1 MKKEFANIVDHLARN
16 SEVMFQLNNHAY
28 SSELIPEAVH
38 ITVQSTNSSSPYERA
53 NKLVSSL
60 LSTLE
65 GHPNPDV
72 VFSCLINSF
81 KKVGL
86 SAAANRLTGNLSK
99 IIALMHFYYI
109 NCHVETPQLHSNTH
123 HQMTIKDSHQS
134 KVVYSP
140 YLNDKVVTT
149 SWQLHKVVATW

>member
-1 MKKEFANIVDHLARN
+1 MKKEFANIVDHLVRN

-65 GHPNPDV
+65 DHPNPDV
-72 VFSCLINSF
+72 VFSSLITSF

-99 IIALMHFYYI
+99 IFTLMYFLLH
-109 NCHVETPQLHSNTH
+109 CHVGTPQLYSNTH
-123 HQMTIKDSHQS
+123 RKMTIKDSHQS
-134 KVVYSP
+134 KAYTLLSYIYSFCACRF
-140 YLNDKVVTT
+140 NKA
-149 SWQLHKVVATW
+149 SEWE

>member
-1 MKKEFANIVDHLARN
+1 MPEYVTLKKEFANIVDHLARN

-65 GHPNPDV
+65 DHPNPNV
-72 VFSCLINSF
+72 VFSSLITSF

-86 SAAANRLTGNLSK
+86 TAIANRLTGNLSK
-99 IIALMHFYYI
+99 TTIFTLMH
-109 NCHVETPQLHSNTH
+109 CSLHRLVETPQLHSDTH
-123 HQMTIKDSHQS
+123 HQVAIKDSHQS
-134 KVVYSP
+134 KAYTLLSYIPLVQV
-140 YLNDKVVTT
+140 
-149 SWQLHKVVATW
+149 

>member
-38 ITVQSTNSSSPYERA
+38 ITVQNTNSSPYERA
-53 NKLVSSL
+53 SKLVSSL

-65 GHPNPDV
+65 AHLNPNV
-72 VFSCLINSF
+72 VFSSLITSF

-86 SAAANRLTGNLSK
+86 TAVANRLTGNLSGK
-99 IIALMHFYYI
+99 TTIFTLMH
-109 NCHVETPQLHSNTH
+109 CSLHRLVETPQLHSDTH
-123 HQMTIKDSHQS
+123 HQVAIKDSHQS
-134 KVVYSP
+134 KAYTL
-140 YLNDKVVTT
+140 LNYIPLVQV
-149 SWQLHKVVATW
+149 

>member
-16 SEVMFQLNNHAY
+16 SEVMFQLNNHVY

-65 GHPNPDV
+65 DHPNPNV
-72 VFSCLINSF
+72 VFSSLITSF

-86 SAAANRLTGNLSK
+86 TAVANRLTGNLSK
-99 IIALMHFYYI
+99 TTIFTLMHS
-109 NCHVETPQLHSNTH
+109 HHLVESPQLHSDTH
-123 HQMTIKDSHQS
+123 HQVAIKDSHQS
-134 KVVYSP
+134 KAYILLS
-140 YLNDKVVTT
+140 YNLFLLCRFNKI
-149 SWQLHKVVATW
+149 SEWK

>member
-16 SEVMFQLNNHAY
+16 NEVMFQLNNHSY

-38 ITVQSTNSSSPYERA
+38 ITVQNTNSSPYERA

-72 VFSCLINSF
+72 VFSSLITSF

-99 IIALMHFYYI
+99 IFTLMYFLFH
-109 NCHVETPQLHSNTH
+109 CHVGTPQIYSNTH
-123 HQMTIKDSHQS
+123 RQMTIKDSHQS
-134 KVVYSP
+134 KAYTLLS
-140 YLNDKVVTT
+140 YIFLLCRFNKV
-149 SWQLHKVVATW
+149 SEWE

>member
-1 MKKEFANIVDHLARN
+1 
-16 SEVMFQLNNHAY
+16 MFQLNNHAY

-53 NKLVSSL
+53 SKLVSSL

-65 GHPNPDV
+65 DHPNPDV
-72 VFSCLINSF
+72 VFSSLITSF

-86 SAAANRLTGNLSK
+86 SAAANRLTGKISK
-99 IIALMHFYYI
+99 IFTLMYFLLHF
-109 NCHVETPQLHSNTH
+109 HVGTPQLYSNTH

-134 KVVYSP
+134 KAYTLLSYYIPLVQV
-140 YLNDKVVTT
+140 
-149 SWQLHKVVATW
+149 

>member
-1 MKKEFANIVDHLARN
+1 
-16 SEVMFQLNNHAY
+16 MFQLNNHAY

-38 ITVQSTNSSSPYERA
+38 ITVQNTNSSPYERA
-53 NKLVSSL
+53 NKLVSSF

-65 GHPNPDV
+65 GHPSPDV

-99 IIALMHFYYI
+99 III
-109 NCHVETPQLHSNTH
+109 P
-123 HQMTIKDSHQS
+123 
-134 KVVYSP
+134 
-140 YLNDKVVTT
+140 
-149 SWQLHKVVATW
+149 

>member
-38 ITVQSTNSSSPYERA
+38 ITVQSTNSPYERA

-65 GHPNPDV
+65 AHPNPDV
-72 VFSCLINSF
+72 VFSSLITSF

-86 SAAANRLTGNLSK
+86 TAIANRLTENFSK
-99 IIALMHFYYI
+99 IITFMHSLLLSCR
-109 NCHVETPQLHSNTH
+109 NSSN
-123 HQMTIKDSHQS
+123 SF
-134 KVVYSP
+134 
-140 YLNDKVVTT
+140 
-149 SWQLHKVVATW
+149 